1 MPLNTP
7 KPTRFIQAGYK
18 PVEGG
23 FDKKEEVQQETSRER
38 AARHSQERRAEFDF
52 TESDEKRWAENRERV
67 LAERNNENT
76 DVVLT
81 PLKENKKKSGLS
93 SLLCAKP
100 SLSKLPSKTVAY
112 CWVNTKA
119 ESGEDNIIPSIEK
132 EHGLLNVISN
142 AKVTPKVKHII
153 YVDRRTE
160 GRTFYDSRV
169 DIPEN
174 VKFVSVNELLTKKN
188 MATPLIAQK
197 MTELYEAS
205 INYGSPAFAKNMVS
219 LLALNAGDYFFDIGV
234 SIKPDGDLAKHLNG
248 KSKFSGGSVGNGS
261 YLMGGHEKDAI
272 EMVVEFLYGMYTCD
286 KTATVHPKKAVEI
299 LDNLDKSLMPNE
311 VISRVVENAKLH
323 ERITPADFAMYS
335 CKMEKA
341 FAERGVTTPM
351 CEYARHTD
359 AVFGNII
366 TILTNSVKKK
376 FEDGTDFVNTHK
388 MSHIHKTKVE
398 AHHIP
403 VL

>member
-174 VKFVSVNELLTKKN
+174 VKFE
-188 MATPLIAQK
+188 IGR
-197 MTELYEAS
+197 AS
-205 INYGSPAFAKNMVS
+205 CR
-219 LLALNAGDYFFDIGV
+219 
-234 SIKPDGDLAKHLNG
+234 
-248 KSKFSGGSVGNGS
+248 
-261 YLMGGHEKDAI
+261 E
-272 EMVVEFLYGMYTCD
+272 
-286 KTATVHPKKAVEI
+286 
-299 LDNLDKSLMPNE
+299 
-311 VISRVVENAKLH
+311 RV
-323 ERITPADFAMYS
+323 Y
-335 CKMEKA
+335 
-341 FAERGVTTPM
+341 
-351 CEYARHTD
+351 
-359 AVFGNII
+359 
-366 TILTNSVKKK
+366 
-376 FEDGTDFVNTHK
+376 
-388 MSHIHKTKVE
+388 
-398 AHHIP
+398 
-403 VL
+403 VLV